1 MRKDRHGRSSQE
13 PRFWRN
19 STPCGARAVSPP
31 ATPTWCVSTRR
42 TARSAGSSSPT
53 WRTARSAEIVR
64 GERNSPGPAATPLEW
79 KVYGHDR
86 QRGLAAGLEA
96 AGFEPDEE
104 EQVLVLPVAEASS
117 ALFDTSGYDVRQVT
131 DAAELDDYA
140 EISRQIGRHNPDE
153 ERRQLARLLEEQPD
167 VMSVHIAYAQGE
179 PVSCGRVHFQAGSP
193 FAELA
198 GARTKTTHRRQ
209 GFFTARW
216 LPAAAGR
223 GARLRPAGHRCAAH
237 LRTDPAQARLR
248 GGHLHPAVPLRAG
261 GTAFLKRLNPVT
273 ATLRPVSQP

>member
-1 MRKDRHGRSSQE
+1 MDE
-13 PRFWRN
+13 
-19 STPCGARAVSPP
+19 AVRAEVL
-31 ATPTWCVSTRR
+31 AELDTLRR
-42 TARSAGSSSPT
+42 ASGVAAGHTDLVREYSADGSEC
-53 WRTARSAEIVR
+53 RIVFADLADGEVGEIVR
-64 GERNSPGPAATPLEW
+64 GERELARSGGYTLEW

-209 GFFTARW
+209 GFFTAVV
-216 LPAAAGR
+216 GS
-223 GARLRPAGHRCAAH
+223 RLRQAGERGCALLVTDALPTSEPI
-237 LRTDPAQARLR
+237 LRKR
-248 GGHLHPAVPLRAG
+248 GFEV
-261 GTAFLKRLNPVT
+261 VT
-273 ATLRPVSQP
+273 FTRPYLFEPEVLPS